1 MTTFTLKKVKTLMMT
16 LKHSGRLGQGDFLG
30 EYVFLESFKSHF
42 CRQPPILFRGII
54 NRIHYSFTFF
64 SHGFNLKETR
74 NCLNYLISLSHFHLA
89 GC

>member
-1 MTTFTLKKVKTLMMT
+1 MMTVKTLWQT
-16 LKHSGRLGQGDFLG
+16 GVGRFLG
-30 EYVFLESFKSHF
+30 ELVFLESFKSHF
-42 CRQPPILFRGII
+42 CRQPPILSRGII

-64 SHGFNLKETR
+64 SHGFNLKETC